1 MYSVSLLRELKLG
14 YSSLVLRINTSQVDI
29 TKFSVTLLWF
39 ASQVFALVPR
49 PADFRDAHRNDL
61 GRVAQC

>member
-14 YSSLVLRINTSQVDI
+14 YDSLVLRINTSQVDI

-39 ASQVFALVPR
+39 ASQVFALVLR
-49 PADFRDAHRNDL
+49 PADFRDAH
-61 GRVAQC
+61 Q